1 VEINMKLDSK
11 TKIAPVF
18 FSLALLYGP
27 VLNQSFVQAEMV
39 TVLKAPVLISKAKAD
54 GTSENSRAGKTGGNG
69 GVRNTDNTNRVDG
82 SGREDGTNRINGIKR
97 GDGTNAPAV
106 PQIIRK
112 NDGTSSGVSGQG
124 AITTPNGDGT
134 HGGPKGDGTN

>member
-1 VEINMKLDSK
+1 MKPDLRKSQI
-11 TKIAPVF
+11 TLVIF
-18 FSLALLYGP
+18 GLALLHG
-27 VLNQSFVQAEMV
+27 VMLNQSFVQAERI

-54 GTSENSRAGKTGGNG
+54 GTSENSRAGKTGGNSG
-69 GVRNTDNTNRVDG
+69 IRNTDNTNRVGG

-97 GDGTNAPAV
+97 GDGTNTPAV

-124 AITTPNGDGT
+124 AIATPKGDGT
-134 HGGPKGDGTN
+134 NDGPKGDGTN